1 MFLQC
6 VWIFV
11 QTEGTKQTIAMKVPP
26 MLSLPWLVSEEN
38 VTIEMRILV
47 LPEAQAINY

>member
-11 QTEGTKQTIAMKVPP
+11 QTEGTKQTVAMKVLP
-26 MLSLPWLVSEEN
+26 MLPLPWLVSEEN
-38 VTIEMRILV
+38 VTIE
-47 LPEAQAINY
+47 NFGFT